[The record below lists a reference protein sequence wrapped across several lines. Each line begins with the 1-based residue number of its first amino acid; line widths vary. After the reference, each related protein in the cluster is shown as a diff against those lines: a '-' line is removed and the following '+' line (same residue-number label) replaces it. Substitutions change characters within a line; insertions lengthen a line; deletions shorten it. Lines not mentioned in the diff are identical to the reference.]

1 MAQFLGGW
9 LLNVVFFFYRY
20 VNKLALVF
28 LSCVILSILATY
40 AGVIKTLIEPPEV
53 K

>member
-1 MAQFLGGW
+1 MVWCLMLRSFH
-9 LLNVVFFFYRY
+9 RY

-28 LSCVILSILATY
+28 LACVVLSIMATY
-40 AGVIKTLIEPPEV
+40 AGVIKTLIEPSEF